1 MVETPPEVKM
11 AEEMK
16 AATPTPR
23 DITPDKV
30 VWKMDT
36 QPTKKM
42 SEETVVKRRKRG
54 IVEDEEPNRL
64 ERR

>member
-11 AEEMK
+11 AEEIK
-16 AATPTPR
+16 PATPTPR

-36 QPTKKM
+36 KPTKKM

-54 IVEDEEPNRL
+54 IVEDEEPNRV